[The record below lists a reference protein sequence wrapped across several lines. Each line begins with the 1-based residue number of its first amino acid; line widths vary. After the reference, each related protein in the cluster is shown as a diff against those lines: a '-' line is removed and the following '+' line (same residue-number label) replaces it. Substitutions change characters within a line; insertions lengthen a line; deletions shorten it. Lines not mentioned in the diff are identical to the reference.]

1 MTDPVIEALRTKA
14 ARRAALTRLVAGI
27 PAEPD
32 DGAQRDDDETGDEVE
47 REGQQTPPGR
57 DRAQSPG

>member
-14 ARRAALTRLVAGI
+14 VRRAALTRLVAGI

-32 DGAQRDDDETGDEVE
+32 GHRAQRGPDDEPGDEGD
-47 REGQQTPPGR
+47 REEPRTL
-57 DRAQSPG
+57 AA